1 MFIDSIDL
9 YPDKKKPGNLVQ
21 MVHFRFPVS
30 YNGEA
35 VYDYSPPEKSN
46 DETVVL
52 LSKNVSTAVNLGII
66 VRTEATCIARH
77 ITLITDRY
85 KPEVNA

>member
-52 LSKNVSTAVNLGII
+52 LSKKRLDSCKSIDSQKKGNPNRCTV
-66 VRTEATCIARH
+66 
-77 ITLITDRY
+77 
-85 KPEVNA
+85 